1 MRENI
6 CKSYLIRNLYSE
18 YMVNPMIPKKQFKNG
33 QMNSKG
39 NYKQGENLP
48 SEGEKIIAE

>member
-6 CKSYLIRNLYSE
+6 CKSYLIKTCIPE

-33 QMNSKG
+33 QMNSK

-48 SEGEKIIAE
+48 SEGEK